1 MNRTALF
8 AVGIAALLSGL
19 ILGVLVG
26 RQSVD
31 RSGSF
36 PPTTQGSTRPSP
48 GSAIPGTSSA
58 VNSGTREPQ
67 EEISRLRQRVSDLEA
82 RLSTVP
88 PSEDEAR
95 KADEIYKNLRN
106 PRIEED
112 PKGFMRATGLMAD
125 LKPTM
130 TPLFV
135 KKFRAAKP
143 QYDGIALELALACGG
158 PEAAALLKEILGNPS
173 LPKGERVAVGISLTG
188 EGLLLKLGAWIP
200 VDPEL
205 ANLGLSSL
213 ALTDPYERL
222 AGVGVLGL
230 QGTDP
235 SRSALQGLAVQ
246 DKDES
251 IRIAALNAL
260 GRMGDRSTL
269 EYLRS
274 YTGSA
279 FPELSEEGDPG
290 DGSPPSAK
298 RALLQ
303 ALRQLSQ
310 KFPE

>member
-1 MNRTALF
+1 MNR
-8 AVGIAALLSGL
+8 AALSTIGIVAFISGL
-19 ILGVLVG
+19 ILGVVVG
-26 RQSVD
+26 R
-31 RSGSF
+31 RSAERSEVSQ
-36 PPTTQGSTRPSP
+36 PTPQGSVRPGP
-48 GSAIPGTSSA
+48 GKAITGMSSSGK
-58 VNSGTREPQ
+58 SGTKETQ
-67 EEISRLRQRVSDLEA
+67 EEMSRLRQRVSDLEA

-95 KADEIYKNLRN
+95 KADEIYKHLRN
-106 PRIEED
+106 PKIEED
-112 PKGFMRATGLMAD
+112 PKGFMRATGLLAD

-130 TPLFV
+130 TPIFA

-143 QYDGIALELALACGG
+143 QFDGIALELALASGG
-158 PEAAALLKEILGNPS
+158 PEAAALLKEILGSPS
-173 LPKGERVAVGISLTG
+173 TQKGERVGVGISLTG
-188 EGLLLKLGAWIP
+188 EGYLLKLGTWIP

-230 QGTDP
+230 QGTDQ

-246 DKDES
+246 DKDEPV
-251 IRIAALNAL
+251 RIAALNAL
-260 GRMGDRSTL
+260 GRIGDRSTL

-279 FPELSEEGDPG
+279 FPDLSEESDLGDQPT
-290 DGSPPSAK
+290 PSAK

-310 KFPE
+310 RFPD